1 MPKKS
6 KIMKK
11 NPALSI
17 QQKIIARLL
26 KELKLKGDTPNIRGG
41 CKICDYVS
49 GIYGKKLHPMVR
61 KQLASELNKFIRL
74 SKKNQ
79 RGSGILQDLF
89 TGKKARKFWGD
100 VGHGFVKGFTGVSRV
115 AEPILDVVTLF
126 QPELAPLTAGV
137 HLFNS
142 VVK

>member
-49 GIYGKKLHPMVR
+49 GIYGKKLHPEIR
-61 KQLASELNKFIRL
+61 KQLASELNKFIRE
-74 SKKNQ
+74 SKKQ
-79 RGSGILQDLF
+79 QVGSGVIENLF
-89 TGKKARKFWGD
+89 TGKKARRFWS
-100 VGHGFVKGFTGVSRV
+100 GFKKGFTSVWKPGMRII
-115 AEPILDVVTLF
+115 EPLATLF
-126 QPELAPLTAGV
+126 APEIGIPLGIANKALGLT
-137 HLFNS
+137 
-142 VVK
+142 

>member
-26 KELKLKGDTPNIRGG
+26 KELKLKGNTPNMRGG

-74 SKKNQ
+74 SKKQ
-79 RGSGILQDLF
+79 RGGGVIQDWF
-89 TGKKARKFWGD
+89 TGKKAKKFWGD
-100 VGHGFVKGFTGVSRV
+100 VGHGFVKGFTGVSKI
-115 AEPILDVVTLF
+115 AQPILDVVTLF

-137 HLFNS
+137 HLFNKA
-142 VVK
+142 VK